1 MANSRA
7 HSHSRAVACGPAH
20 AALDGPTYL
29 TLKEAARLAPGTPS
43 ASAVWRW
50 CRKGLKARDGSQVT
64 LKHVRVGR
72 EVYTSAAWLH
82 AFFEAVA
89 TADQSHFQAKHAI
102 ATEATR
108 SVMAAPPP
116 QGAAAAHVAST
127 LPLGPEDDLEAAIR
141 EEGL

>member
-1 MANSRA
+1 VDAR
-7 HSHSRAVACGPAH
+7 GPAH

-29 TLKEAARLAPGTPS
+29 TLKEAARLAPGKPS

-50 CRKGLKARDGSQVT
+50 CRKGLTARDGSKVY

-89 TADQSHFQAKHAI
+89 TADQAHFQAKDAI
-102 ATEATR
+102 ASDATR
-108 SVMAAPPP
+108 SVMTAPPP
-116 QGAAAAHVAST
+116 QGASDAHAAST
-127 LPLGPEDDLEAAIR
+127 PFGPEDDLEAALR